1 MTAHQG
7 RIGGDDLTYLE
18 SATVLQHKEVAP
30 DTYIVEVKAP
40 RIAAAARPGQ
50 FVHLIVHA
58 RGTGGE
64 RSARRGRSARDPL
77 LRRPLSVHD
86 VNLARGSI
94 LLLYAVRGTGTALL
108 SQAEP
113 GEGLDIMGPLGHGF
127 TIPGSDQAFRAL
139 LVGGGVG
146 IAPMVFL
153 SRVLAGQNARA
164 TVLYGASSSA
174 HVDAVIPGLMAS
186 GCNAS
191 VATLDGSAGV
201 HGPVTD
207 LLPDAHRAPS
217 GGGRPYD
224 FVYTCGP
231 EPMMAAVARW
241 AAGRGIRGEVSLEAH
256 MACGVGACL
265 GCARALVTAQGQ
277 PPAYAKV
284 CVDGPV
290 FPMDQVVLSDTA
302 HEGVEHR

>member
-1 MTAHQG
+1 M
-7 RIGGDDLTYLE
+7 TYLE
-18 SATVLQHKEVAP
+18 SATVLQHKQVAP
-30 DTYIVEVKAP
+30 GTYIIEVEAP
-40 RIAAAARPGQ
+40 CIAVNARPGQ

-58 RGTGGE
+58 RGAHG
-64 RSARRGRSARDPL
+64 ARDPL
-77 LRRPLSVHD
+77 LRRPLSIHD

-94 LLLYAVRGTGTALL
+94 LLLYKERGAGTALL
-108 SQAEP
+108 CQAEP
-113 GEGLDIMGPLGHGF
+113 GEELDIMGPLGHGF
-127 TIPGSDQAFRAL
+127 TIPESGQAFRAL

-146 IAPMVFL
+146 IAPLVFL
-153 SRVLAGQNARA
+153 SRVLTGQNARV
-164 TVLYGASSSA
+164 TVLFGANNSA
-174 HVDAVIPGLMAS
+174 DVDAVIPGLMAS

-201 HGPVTD
+201 HGLVTE

-231 EPMMAAVARW
+231 EPMMAAIARW
-241 AAGRGIRGEVSLEAH
+241 AASRGIKGEVSLEAH

-290 FPMDQVVLSDTA
+290 FPMDLVVLSDTA